1 MIGKMDRKIKVQFP
15 TYIQD
20 SGGGIVVDDVT
31 EWEQMA
37 YIETN
42 PGNRTAGF
50 GSNDSEAVNL
60 WTYDI
65 RVMMRKINV
74 IKSNYTLE
82 YLGEKYAINTIKVT
96 NERKKQFYELLA
108 TKVDGNI

>member
-42 PGNRTAGF
+42 PGNR
-50 GSNDSEAVNL
+50 NVDERAVNL

-65 RVMMRKINV
+65 KVTMRKINV

-82 YLGEKYAINTIKVT
+82 YLGEKYAITTIKVT

-108 TKVDGNI
+108 AKVDGNI